1 MTHYWIYPRDPIFVK
16 SYGFLPFTEN
26 MGKTIGKS
34 LSSKYSHRP
43 FDHQSAIAPL
53 KSAPERAT

>member
-26 MGKTIGKS
+26 MGKTI
-34 LSSKYSHRP
+34 SSKYSHRP